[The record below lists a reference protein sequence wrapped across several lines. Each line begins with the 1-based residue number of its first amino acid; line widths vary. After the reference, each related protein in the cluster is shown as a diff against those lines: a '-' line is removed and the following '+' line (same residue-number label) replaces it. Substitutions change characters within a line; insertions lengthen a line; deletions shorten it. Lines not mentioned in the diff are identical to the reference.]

1 MKSKFWLKLGL
12 LSLTC
17 GMVSGAPALIS
28 NAADTTNLES
38 TATLTLDSSD
48 THLSLDAVPSFPFST
63 VKTSDILSG
72 KAINTSLTS
81 NNQVTVTDTRL
92 DSKGWDLAVT
102 STAFTNSGKKI
113 TGNLAFN
120 KPGAFAF
127 STADGKTIDGDGAA
141 GWTWASPINLA
152 LLTTSSTQVASSTG
166 AKEGTAS
173 ASINSATFTAN
184 SHDALATGTYTSTLT
199 WNLTA
204 TPNPGASE

>member
-38 TATLTLDSSD
+38 TATLALDSSD
-48 THLSLDAVPSFPFST
+48 THLSLDAVPKNFSFGT

-72 KAINTSLTS
+72 KDISTSLKS

-120 KPGAFAF
+120 KLGAFAF
-127 STADGKTIDGDGAA
+127 SKDDGAA
-141 GWTWASPINLA
+141 GWTWASHINLA
-152 LLTTSSTQVASSTG
+152 LPTTSSTQVASSTG

>member
-38 TATLTLDSSD
+38 TATLALDSSD
-48 THLSLDAVPSFPFST
+48 THLSLDAVPKNFSFGT

-72 KAINTSLTS
+72 KDISTSLTS

-120 KPGAFAF
+120 KLGAFAF
-127 STADGKTIDGDGAA
+127 SKDDGAA
-141 GWTWASPINLA
+141 GWTWASSIKLA
-152 LLTTSSTQVASSTG
+152 LPTTSSTQVASSTG

>member
-1 MKSKFWLKLGL
+1 
-12 LSLTC
+12 
-17 GMVSGAPALIS
+17 MVSGAPALIS
-28 NAADTTNLES
+28 NAADTTNLKS
-38 TATLTLDSSD
+38 KATLTLDSSD
-48 THLSLDAVPSFPFST
+48 THLSLDAVPSFPFGT
-63 VKTSDILSG
+63 VKTSNILSG
-72 KAINTSLTS
+72 NAINTSLKS

-120 KPGAFAF
+120 EPGAFAF
-127 STADGKTIDGDGAA
+127 SNGVGAA

-152 LLTTSSTQVASSTG
+152 LPTTSSTQVASSTG
-166 AKEGTAS
+166 ANEGTAS

-204 TPNPGASE
+204 TSNPGASE

>member
-28 NAADTTNLES
+28 NAADTTNLKS

-48 THLSLDAVPSFPFST
+48 THLSLDAVPSFPFGT

-72 KAINTSLTS
+72 KDITTNLTS

-127 STADGKTIDGDGAA
+127 SHDNGAA
-141 GWTWASPINLA
+141 GWTWASLINLA
-152 LLTTSSTQVASSTG
+152 LPTTSSTQVASSTG

-184 SHDALATGTYTSTLT
+184 SHDALATGIYTSTLT

>member
-1 MKSKFWLKLGL
+1 
-12 LSLTC
+12 
-17 GMVSGAPALIS
+17 MVSGAPALIS
-28 NAADTTNLES
+28 NAAADTTNLES

-48 THLSLDAVPSFPFST
+48 THLSLDAVPSFPFGT

-72 KAINTSLTS
+72 EAINTSPTS

-102 STAFTNSGKKI
+102 STAFNNSGKKI

-120 KPGAFAF
+120 KLGAFAF
-127 STADGKTIDGDGAA
+127 SDRDGAA
-141 GWTWASPINLA
+141 GWTLASSSSINLA
-152 LLTTSSTQVASSTG
+152 LPTTSSTQVASSTG

-173 ASINSATFTAN
+173 ASINNATFTAN
-184 SHDALATGTYTSTLT
+184 SHDALATGTYTSKLT

>member
-48 THLSLDAVPSFPFST
+48 THLSLDAVPSFPFGT

-72 KAINTSLTS
+72 KDINTSLKS

-127 STADGKTIDGDGAA
+127 SDSDGAAA

-152 LLTTSSTQVASSTG
+152 LPTTSSTQVASSTG

-184 SHDALATGTYTSTLT
+184 SHDALATGTYTSRLT

>member
-28 NAADTTNLES
+28 NAAADTTNLES

-48 THLSLDAVPSFPFST
+48 THLSLDAVPSFPFGT

-72 KAINTSLTS
+72 KAINTSPTS

-102 STAFTNSGKKI
+102 STAFNNSGKKI

-127 STADGKTIDGDGAA
+127 SDRDGAA
-141 GWTWASPINLA
+141 GWTLASSSSINLA
-152 LLTTSSTQVASSTG
+152 LPTTSSTQFASSTG

-173 ASINSATFTAN
+173 ASINNATFTAN
-184 SHDALATGTYTSTLT
+184 SHDALATGTYTSKLT

>member
-28 NAADTTNLES
+28 NAADTTNLKS

-48 THLSLDAVPSFPFST
+48 THLSLDAVPNFPFGT

-72 KAINTSLTS
+72 KDITTNLTS

-120 KPGAFAF
+120 KPGDFAF
-127 STADGKTIDGDGAA
+127 SHDNGAA

-152 LLTTSSTQVASSTG
+152 LPTTSSTQVASSTG

-184 SHDALATGTYTSTLT
+184 SHDALATGIYTSTLT

>member
-127 STADGKTIDGDGAA
+127 SDGAA
-141 GWTWASPINLA
+141 GWTWASPINLV
-152 LLTTSSTQVASSTG
+152 LPTTSSTQVASSTG

>member
-72 KAINTSLTS
+72 KPINTSLTS

-127 STADGKTIDGDGAA
+127 SDGDGAA

-152 LLTTSSTQVASSTG
+152 LPTTSSTQVASSTG

>member
-1 MKSKFWLKLGL
+1 
-12 LSLTC
+12 
-17 GMVSGAPALIS
+17 MVSGAPALIS
-28 NAADTTNLES
+28 NAADTTNLDS
-38 TATLTLDSSD
+38 NATLTLDSSD

-72 KAINTSLTS
+72 KDIETSLKS

-102 STAFTNSGKKI
+102 STAFTNSDKKI
-113 TGNLAFN
+113 TGILAFN
-120 KPGAFAF
+120 PGAFTF
-127 STADGKTIDGDGAA
+127 SKDGAA
-141 GWTWASPINLA
+141 DWTCASPIKLA
-152 LLTTSSTQVASSTG
+152 LPTTSSTQVASSTG

-184 SHDALATGTYTSTLT
+184 SHDALATGTYTSKLT